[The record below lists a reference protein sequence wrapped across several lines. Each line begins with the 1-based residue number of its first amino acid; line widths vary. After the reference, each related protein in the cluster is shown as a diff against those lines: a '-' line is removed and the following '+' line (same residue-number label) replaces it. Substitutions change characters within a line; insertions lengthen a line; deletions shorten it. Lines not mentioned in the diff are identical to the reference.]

1 MIDQLAQRLNI
12 RIDATD
18 LKILRILQEDGRIS
32 NIQLSTKIGLS
43 PAPTLERVKKLEN
56 AGLIKSYHAVL
67 DTDLLGLGINAIIQI
82 SLVRQ
87 INNAIQNFKK
97 QILKIDEITE
107 CYQVTGTA
115 DYILKVAVKD
125 MPSFEKLIADKLSRI
140 EEIGQ
145 MQTMMILSTVKYSR
159 VAPINYE
166 LSLK

>member
-1 MIDQLAQRLNI
+1 MIEELAQRLNI
-12 RIDATD
+12 RIDAID
-18 LKILRILQEDGRIS
+18 LKILRIMQQDGRIS
-32 NIQLSTKIGLS
+32 NIQLSNQIGLS

-67 DTDLLGLGINAIIQI
+67 DHDLLGLGINAMIQI
-82 SLVRQ
+82 SLARQ

-97 QILKIDEITE
+97 QILKIDEIIE

-125 MPSFEKLIADKLSRI
+125 MPAFERLIAEKLSRI

-145 MQTMMILSTVKYSR
+145 MQTMMILSTIKHSR
-159 VAPINYE
+159 IAPINYE
-166 LSLK
+166 